1 MKTGERESM
10 IRISPAPPLPY
21 TPGAPFKYRRA
32 DIAPADDMEDVES
45 KSDLERY
52 EDGELPSSVPVP
64 SSRRLDTWI

>member
-1 MKTGERESM
+1 M

-32 DIAPADDMEDVES
+32 DIAPADGVDDVES

-52 EDGELPSSVPVP
+52 EDGELPSHVPMP
-64 SSRRLDTWI
+64 ANSRKLDTWV